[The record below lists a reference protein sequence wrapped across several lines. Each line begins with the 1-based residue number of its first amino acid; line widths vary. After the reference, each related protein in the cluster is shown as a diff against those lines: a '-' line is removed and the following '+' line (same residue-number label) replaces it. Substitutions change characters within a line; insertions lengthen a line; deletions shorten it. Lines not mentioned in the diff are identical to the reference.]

1 MSKIKISKTEN
12 CKNSK
17 LKFELFIFQHD
28 SLHQCTPPQRGGNL
42 LSNVG
47 CSIAVRSFRSGALR
61 KLRLAFTSNLREWPH
76 QLLTAL
82 QNALFEMNGV
92 QSWPV
97 RTCMH
102 SVHRQVS
109 VACAALSFPLC
120 CETWINGQ
128 CSLAP
133 KEEIDKVMNP
143 AWLEGLTLPQLSQID
158 QSHHSYPAQ
167 ARSWHS
173 RKPQAWTLHGIMRQ
187 WISLQVHLV

>member
-61 KLRLAFTSNLREWPH
+61 KLCLAFTSNLREWPH
-76 QLLTAL
+76 QPLTAL

-120 CETWINGQ
+120 RETWINGQ
-128 CSLAP
+128 CSLPPNEDILKA
-133 KEEIDKVMNP
+133 M
-143 AWLEGLTLPQLSQID
+143 LSPDHFIQRLIHN
-158 QSHHSYPAQ
+158 SRLI
-167 ARSWHS
+167 RSWTQPDWRGLHS
-173 RKPQAWTLHGIMRQ
+173 HNSVKL
-187 WISLQVHLV
+187 ISPPLISSTGTELT